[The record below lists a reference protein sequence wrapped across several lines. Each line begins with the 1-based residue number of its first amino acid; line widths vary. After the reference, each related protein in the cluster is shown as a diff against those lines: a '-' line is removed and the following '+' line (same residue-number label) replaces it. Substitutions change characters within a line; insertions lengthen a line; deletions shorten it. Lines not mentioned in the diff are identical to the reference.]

1 APGGRR
7 LASMSHGE
15 VGGVSVAYDNTVRV
29 WEANAETGLPVLRGH
44 TSYVYPV
51 AYSPDGRWIASGS
64 WDGTVRLWD
73 ALTGEACATL
83 RPGGIVRALAFSPD
97 STWLVSG
104 GGADGRV
111 QVWDVAAARPR
122 CSIKGPGGPVAS
134 AAVRPERARRPA
146 GAVGPD
152 GARIGAG
159 AFEGPLSVSEVATGR
174 EVFHVGQKKT
184 MRGVVYS
191 PDGRWLASTDGD
203 LKTVCLWDAQTH
215 QLAARFSGHTGP
227 VYAIAFSPD
236 GRRLVSGGED
246 CIVRVWDVGTG
257 ECQELPGHTET

>member
-15 VGGVSVAYDNTVRV
+15 VGAVSVAFDNTVRV

-44 TSYVYPV
+44 SSYVYPV

-104 GGADGRV
+104 GGADGRLPGWGV
-111 QVWDVAAARPR
+111 GTAQLRGSV
-122 CSIKGPGGPVAS
+122 KGPGGAVAS
-134 AAVRPERARRPA
+134 VAVC
-146 GAVGPD
+146 PD
-152 GARIGAG
+152 GARIAAV
-159 AFEGPLSVSEVATGR
+159 AFEGPLSVSEVVTGR
-174 EVFHVGQKKT
+174 EVFHAGHEKT
-184 MRGVVYS
+184 MRGVAYS

-215 QLAARFSGHTGP
+215 QLAA
-227 VYAIAFSPD
+227 
-236 GRRLVSGGED
+236 
-246 CIVRVWDVGTG
+246 
-257 ECQELPGHTET
+257 